1 MFDIVRYTPDKC
13 QEWNQF
19 VAQSKNGTF
28 LFYRQYMDYHAD
40 RFHDHSLMIYRKSR
54 LYALLPANGYDD
66 VFASHQGL
74 SYGGLVMDRH
84 ARAAEILDVFSLLNA
99 YLVSQGFCQVVYK
112 HIPWIY
118 HQLPSEEDLFAL
130 TNVSHARLRT
140 RDIASVVSLH
150 CPLSFS
156 SLRKRGVKKAQK
168 GGLVVEES
176 TDFAVYWQ
184 LLEDTLRTRHH
195 ASPVHSLPEIQL
207 LHSRFPQQI
216 RLFVVK
222 SGQQVIGGTVLYIS
236 HHVVKTQ
243 YIATNAAGRACGAL
257 DLLFCHLLQKFQ
269 QENMDYFDFG
279 TSNLVEND
287 NLNAPLIHQK
297 EGFGGRAV
305 CYDTYEWTL

>member
-1 MFDIVRYTPDKC
+1 
-13 QEWNQF
+13 
-19 VAQSKNGTF
+19 
-28 LFYRQYMDYHAD
+28 
-40 RFHDHSLMIYRKSR
+40 
-54 LYALLPANGYDD
+54 
-66 VFASHQGL
+66 
-74 SYGGLVMDRH
+74 
-84 ARAAEILDVFSLLNA
+84 
-99 YLVSQGFCQVVYK
+99 
-112 HIPWIY
+112 
-118 HQLPSEEDLFAL
+118 
-130 TNVSHARLRT
+130 
-140 RDIASVVSLH
+140 
-150 CPLSFS
+150 
-156 SLRKRGVKKAQK
+156 
-168 GGLVVEES
+168 
-176 TDFAVYWQ
+176 
-184 LLEDTLRTRHH
+184 
-195 ASPVHSLPEIQL
+195 VHSLPEIQL

-222 SGQQVIGGTVLYIS
+222 SGQQVIGGTVLYLS